1 MGILKQRKI
10 AWLLAVILVIGS
22 TLLSS
27 HIKLDKKCSQVTDGF
42 YNGVNYDGYLHP
54 SIFTQLKNISSYSLG
69 ISTIAEN
76 YGIDTTELTELR
88 GHLETNLSDSNNS
101 KNKITELYENYTA
114 LVPVVNQ
121 VINELNTK
129 SLSER
134 DASGFSEYKTN
145 IDGAVS
151 TINSAGYNESV
162 TTFMSNEYRVFPT
175 SILGKL
181 SGVHTPDY
189 FA

>member
-1 MGILKQRKI
+1 MGILKQRNI
-10 AWLLAVILVIGS
+10 AWILAVILVIGS
-22 TLLSS
+22 TLLSC

-76 YGIDTTELTELR
+76 YGIDTTELNELR
-88 GHLETNLSDSNNS
+88 SHLETNLSDS

-114 LVPVVNQ
+114 LIPVVNQ
-121 VINELNTK
+121 VINELNGK

-134 DASGFSEYKTN
+134 DSTGFSEYKTN

-181 SGVHTPDY
+181 SGVYTPDY